1 MRPEADISRFND
13 DVTPRPVVYM
23 FGAGLSYTT
32 FAKTVL
38 VQQESLKLPTVT
50 VNVLNTGTAASDH
63 IVLLFI
69 TFEASSEL
77 LSQRGSSKDGNAL
90 GRVPNRELVN
100 FIRLRAISV
109 GGSTKVT
116 FRLPASSFTL
126 TTVGGS
132 KRVPFGKWCVHTGS
146 GCGSGPDGAGGEA
159 GACATLWTLPP
170 LHSASE
176 SERKFRVGL

>member
-1 MRPEADISRFND
+1 
-13 DVTPRPVVYM
+13 M

-77 LSQRGSSKDGNAL
+77 LSQREQDGKAL
-90 GRVPNRELVN
+90 GRVPNRELFN

-109 GGSTKVT
+109 GGSAKVT
-116 FRLPASSFTL
+116 FRLPASSLTL

-146 GCGSGPDGAGGEA
+146 GCGNGPDGAGGGEA
-159 GACATLWTLPP
+159 GATLWTLPP

-176 SERKFRVGL
+176 SERTFRVGLQKHGKNKGF